1 MYYRWQGEFFEAALS
16 GFKEKSQGRTK
27 ASEDREKERM
37 DSEIQRMKNVIAEVV
52 SENIALK
59 KKNMG

>member
-1 MYYRWQGEFFEAALS
+1 MEGALN

-27 ASEDREKERM
+27 AAEDREKMRM
-37 DSEIQRMKNVIAEVV
+37 SSEIQRMKEVIAEVV
-52 SENIALK
+52 SENIELK